1 MALGLRSRWG
11 GQVPVP
17 PGPRYGQA
25 CDQRAALPQPRVGPK
40 RDESWASR
48 GVDRAWPASDHSSD
62 TWEFPLQKPR
72 GATQALS
79 SPWGLGLFFRA
90 FPVLLEYRASQ
101 PCSEQRALLPT
112 PQSGGHQLPTTNT
125 QPTHKWLPW
134 EGPPCACPARAL
146 ERCGAPGC
154 YSSRNQGEAGR
165 GLRATSC
172 VPLHKGRA
180 LSHHE

>member
-62 TWEFPLQKPR
+62 TWESGISDPDRFDKSIIKLTTKE
-72 GATQALS
+72 GTVS
-79 SPWGLGLFFRA
+79 SMIHG
-90 FPVLLEYRASQ
+90 
-101 PCSEQRALLPT
+101 
-112 PQSGGHQLPTTNT
+112 
-125 QPTHKWLPW
+125 
-134 EGPPCACPARAL
+134 
-146 ERCGAPGC
+146 
-154 YSSRNQGEAGR
+154 
-165 GLRATSC
+165 
-172 VPLHKGRA
+172 
-180 LSHHE
+180 